1 MKGNRYLLRL
11 LLVVLLLAAIFT
23 SCRKDDT
30 PEYDYF
36 VDNRLVASYTTAF
49 ISNILNSAADYF
61 PELED
66 LQNYISDG
74 VNVYKTVYNTQ
85 VNGESILASG
95 LVSIPATP
103 GEYPILSFQNGTNT
117 INSDCPSNNPLN
129 INYQLVEFIASMG
142 FVVIIPD
149 YPGFGSSSTMPHPY
163 LIADATTKSIVDM
176 LRAVIEAGDAKF
188 PGITTKNEYYLLGYS
203 QGGWATMTLHKAL
216 EVNYPDEFNL
226 AGSVCGAGPY
236 NIYNLLLG
244 LASATEYSMPSYL
257 GYIINAY
264 SSYDQFNNP
273 VSDLMNEPY
282 ASRLPSLYTGTLSLG
297 QINSQLT
304 TSIPGLLKQD
314 FISGF
319 PDSPEYSTVRQAL
332 VRNSISPWNT
342 HKPLFMIHGE
352 SDTHVSVTATQTF
365 YDAMLNEGTSASLC
379 TKMIIPGLDH
389 GDALIPCMTEG
400 LKFLINLRD
409 L

>member
-11 LLVVLLLAAIFT
+11 LLLDLLLAATFT
-23 SCRKDDT
+23 SCRKDDN
-30 PEYDYF
+30 PEYEYF

-342 HKPLFMIHGE
+342 HKPLFMIHGG

>member
-11 LLVVLLLAAIFT
+11 LLLDLLLAATFT
-23 SCRKDDT
+23 SCRKDDN
-30 PEYDYF
+30 PEYEYF

-85 VNGESILASG
+85 INGENILASG

-342 HKPLFMIHGE
+342 HKPLFMIHGG